1 MRLQDKVAII
11 TGSGSG
17 YGEGIATRF
26 AAEGAHVILADLNI
40 ADAVRVADA
49 INAKTGGRAIPVETD
64 VANSDAVLRSVDC
77 AIEHFGKIDIIVN
90 NAGISHQTK
99 SALKITD
106 EEFEAVFAVN
116 TKAILLYARHAIP
129 HMRNAGNGGSII
141 TVSSTGA
148 LRPRPGMAVYN
159 ASKAAAVTLSKTLA
173 LEMARHEIRVNTICP
188 VAGETP
194 MLDKYMGGDPE
205 ANRKALT
212 GTIPMNRLALPS
224 DIATAALYFASDESS
239 FITGVAME
247 VDGGRCV

>member
-1 MRLQDKVAII
+1 MRLQGKVAIV

-17 YGEGIATRF
+17 YGEGIAQRF
-26 AAEGAHVILADLNI
+26 AAEGADVVLADVNI
-40 ADAVRVADA
+40 DDAQRVADA
-49 INAKTGGRAIPVETD
+49 INLGTAGKALAIETD
-64 VANSDAVLRSVDC
+64 VAQSDAVLRSVTC
-77 AIEHFGKIDIIVN
+77 AMETFGKLDIVVN

-116 TKAILLYARHAIP
+116 TKAILLYARHAVP
-129 HMRNAGNGGSII
+129 HMRAAGNGGSIV

-148 LRPRPGMAVYN
+148 VRPRPGMAVYN
-159 ASKAAAVTLSKTLA
+159 ASKAAAVAMSKTLA
-173 LEMARHEIRVNTICP
+173 LELARHEIRVNTICP

-205 ANRKALT
+205 ANRNALRA
-212 GTIPMNRLALPS
+212 TIPMNRLAVPA
-224 DIATAALYFASDESS
+224 DIAAAALYFASDDAA
-239 FITGVAME
+239 FVTGVTME